1 MASLPGFSAAGTA
14 LGFGANALANQFQ
27 LEDEQARKKR
37 LAAMNAA
44 QGGSLASSWPRDMAP
59 LLVRTAR
66 PAPCC
71 SSAGKWP
78 RLRGSQVQYST
89 GAGRHLI

>member
-14 LGFGANALANQFQ
+14 LGFGANALATQFQ

-59 LLVRTAR
+59 RLVRTAR
-66 PAPCC
+66 PEPCC
-71 SSAGKWP
+71 LGTGKWP
-78 RLRGSQVQYST
+78 
-89 GAGRHLI
+89 A